1 MKDETW
7 GAIAGWTATILKWA
21 FYIVAVVVLLQLLY
35 IAVGGHAPIWVL
47 LPLPRGGR

>member
-1 MKDETW
+1 MGRDR
-7 GAIAGWTATILKWA
+7 GLDGDDLKWA

-35 IAVGGHAPIWVL
+35 SAVGGHAPIWVL